1 MELLRFELLL
11 PSFALVLARVAG
23 LVLAVP
29 MFSST
34 QIPRGIMAG
43 FVIVISLM
51 VFPVVAPLLPGSL
64 TIGQAA
70 AGMVTEFI
78 IGEALGMAAGG
89 VFFAAQI
96 AGQLVSHQ
104 SGLSLGQVFNPMFD
118 EQSTVID
125 QLWFFATMVLFF
137 MFRGHL
143 AVTQALL
150 ESFRQVPP
158 LMLHADGALGEF
170 AMSVCA
176 TMFQMA
182 LRLAGPTVLA
192 LLLTSLIMGF
202 LTKTMPQLNIFSV
215 GFSLKIVVAFL
226 AVAVTIAHSGGI
238 IASGIED
245 SLDDLGELMQA
256 MSTKVIH
263 AG

>member
-11 PSFALVLARVAG
+11 PSFGLVLARVAG

-29 MFSST
+29 MLASA
-34 QIPRGIMAG
+34 QIPRTLMAG
-43 FVIVISLM
+43 FAIVVSLM
-51 VFPVVAPLLPGSL
+51 VFPVVAPLLPESL
-64 TIGQAA
+64 TLGQAA

-78 IGEALGMAAGG
+78 IGEALGLAAGA

-96 AGQLVSHQ
+96 AGQLISHQ
-104 SGLSLGQVFNPMFD
+104 SGLALGQVFNPLFD

-125 QLWFFATMVLFF
+125 QLWFFATMILFF
-137 MFRGHL
+137 MLRGHL

-150 ESFRQVPP
+150 ESFRDVPP
-158 LMLHADGALGEF
+158 LMLHADAALGEF

-176 TMFQMA
+176 TTFQMA
-182 LRLAGPTVLA
+182 LRLAGPAVLA
-192 LLLTSLIMGF
+192 LLLTSVVMGF

-215 GFSLKIVVAFL
+215 GFSLKIIVAFL
-226 AVAVTIAHSGGI
+226 VAAISIAHSGGLV
-238 IASGIED
+238 ARGFEE
-245 SLDDLGELMQA
+245 SLDDLGELMQV
-256 MSTKVIH
+256 MSARVIH